1 MKRGFQAGSAATACV
16 ITMFAGAGAATAAP
30 ATISSAA
37 STVAPT
43 SSASSSAR
51 SSAPRATGSSVP
63 SKPSECPAVYG
74 LALQG
79 TGESSKSAPTHMDT
93 GMLSNVYKP
102 AMAQTAASGDSMQ
115 RAYVPYP
122 ASFGGFTPGGDESYA
137 KSVQQGLTN
146 VQDEAKKVATT
157 CPDTVFVAAGYSQ
170 GAHAMSMFA
179 AEVGKGEGVIPPEKL
194 AAVALFGSPTRAAGA
209 PIFPGAPDHTRPQ
222 PLPGI
227 EDDAVS
233 QLPQLP
239 ATTPGGQGI
248 GPAADVAEDYGK
260 LTGRVA
266 SFCEEG
272 DLACDAPEGAP
283 VVRLVAEIAG
293 RTEIGGDPIKALQA
307 LGQSLAETAYGAG
320 VDFVNEDVQVGEQK
334 TLSSLSLDKDAS
346 ISQRLAEAADPRT
359 QLPGPQEA
367 MQAVV
372 KLGGVAVHA
381 VTAIAKDVL
390 TPANI
395 GAIAAAGLAN
405 PAAGLATLGG
415 IVGASALKL
424 VAPMTSSGFID
435 DVFNLVTTEVEDN
448 AQLLDLSMSSQYF
461 NTIRTHA
468 AYASTS
474 ATPTGLSPTDW
485 SADWFAAVTQ
495 DVENSQEG
503 K

>member
-1 MKRGFQAGSAATACV
+1 M
-16 ITMFAGAGAATAAP
+16 
-30 ATISSAA
+30 
-37 STVAPT
+37 
-43 SSASSSAR
+43 
-51 SSAPRATGSSVP
+51 
-63 SKPSECPAVYG
+63 
-74 LALQG
+74 QG
-79 TGESSKSAPTHMDT
+79 TGESSSDAPTHFDT

-102 AMAQTAASGDSMQ
+102 AMVQTAAAGDAMQ

-122 ASFGGFTPGGDESYA
+122 ASFGGFTPGGDQSYA
-137 KSVQQGLTN
+137 TSVQKGLRN
-146 VQDEAKKVATT
+146 VQDEAQRIAEK
-157 CPDTVFVAAGYSQ
+157 CPETVFVAAGYSQ

-179 AEVGKGEGVIPPEKL
+179 AKVGQGEGVIPPEKL

-209 PIFPGAPDHTRPQ
+209 PIFPGAGDQTRPQ

-227 EDDAVS
+227 EDAAVA
-233 QLPQLP
+233 QLP
-239 ATTPGGQGI
+239 ALPAVTPDGQGI
-248 GPAADVAEDYGK
+248 GPAADVAFDYGK

-293 RTEIGGDPIKALQA
+293 RTEIGGDPIKALNA
-307 LGQSLAETAYGAG
+307 LGQALAETAYGAS
-320 VDFVNEDVQVGEQK
+320 VDFINEDVQVGPQK
-334 TLSSLSLDKDAS
+334 TLASLSLDQDAS

-359 QLPGPQEA
+359 TLPGPEEA
-367 MQAVV
+367 MQALV

-405 PAAGLATLGG
+405 PAAGLAALGG

-435 DVFNLVTTEVEDN
+435 DVFNLVTNEVEDN
-448 AQLLDLSMSSQYF
+448 AQLLDLSMTSQYF
-461 NTIRTHA
+461 DTICRHT
-468 AYASTS
+468 AYASTA
-474 ATPTGLSPTDW
+474 ATAGGLSPTDW
-485 SADWFAAVTQ
+485 TARWFAAVTE
-495 DVENSQEG
+495 DVENSEEG